1 MLNPNAAG
9 LLSVVVPVGSRHSP
23 IGELYAE
30 YKRGVA
36 AATGRFEFIFVL
48 DGAHPRVLADLQG
61 LAEHGEPITIVKLG
75 RSFGEATTLMVGL
88 DQAHGDVILTLPAYH
103 QVEAAA
109 LSRLTTALQD
119 SDVAIARR
127 WPRRGGLFERI
138 RRRTF
143 HRLLAIVTG
152 SSYRDLGC
160 SARAMRREVLG
171 SLDLY
176 GDQHRFLPVLAERQ
190 GYKVVEVD
198 VPQSPA
204 DRFAGIYG
212 PRVYL
217 RGLLDIVNVFFLAR
231 FTKKP
236 LRFFGMVGVGTFLV
250 GAAIICW
257 LVLDRIFF
265 GHGLADRPALLLAS
279 LLVVLGV
286 QLLALGLIGELII
299 FTHASHLKDYR
310 IETIVQYAPDSSTRE
325 SHEPLSTGS

>member
-9 LLSVVVPVGSRHSP
+9 LLSVVVPVGSRHAQMA
-23 IGELYAE
+23 ELYAE
-30 YKRGVA
+30 YKQGLSA
-36 AATGRFEFIFVL
+36 AADRIEFIFVL
-48 DGAHPRVLADLQG
+48 DGSHPRVLADLRG
-61 LAEHGEPITIVKLG
+61 LVERGEPVTIVQLG

-103 QVEAAA
+103 QVNASA
-109 LSRLTTALQD
+109 LSGLTKALD
-119 SDVAIARR
+119 ESDVAIAHR
-127 WPRRGGLFERI
+127 WPRRGGVFERI
-138 RRRTF
+138 RRRAF
-143 HRLLAIVTG
+143 HRLLALVTG
-152 SSYRDLGC
+152 SNYRDLGC
-160 SARAMRREVLG
+160 SARAMRREVLR

-176 GDQHRFLPVLAERQ
+176 GDQHRFLPVLADRQ

-204 DRFAGIYG
+204 DRFEGTYG

-217 RGLLDIVNVFFLAR
+217 RGLLDILNVFFLAR

-250 GAAIICW
+250 GAAILCW
-257 LVLDRIFF
+257 LVLDRLLFA
-265 GHGLADRPALLLAS
+265 HGLGDRPALLLAS

-299 FTHASHLKDYR
+299 FTHASQLKDYR
-310 IETIVQYAPDSSTRE
+310 IETIVQYAPGSSTQQ
-325 SHEPLSTGS
+325 SHQPLSTE